1 MAGYA
6 SLHFRTRDKDWRL
19 PVLVLCYLSSMLILP
34 AIAIVVLGLSDTR
47 RTIALTPAK
56 PADGS
61 DEPPTN

>member
-1 MAGYA
+1 
-6 SLHFRTRDKDWRL
+6 
-19 PVLVLCYLSSMLILP
+19 MLILP